1 MPPPRL
7 APGVTSESDRAVA
20 PRPGT
25 IAGVPEQI
33 EHTPVLCGLATN
45 PSLPPELVDVLIR
58 DGDDEI
64 LTDLVERTDL
74 TRAQTMSLVVRC
86 DPRMIALL
94 VRHGLAE
101 AEPRHFDDPAIA
113 IQLISGG
120 LGTPEILARLAH
132 DSDPAIRRLVAD
144 EVRPLPYEITR
155 IFAAGTDIRLV
166 AAVAGWGELPADV
179 ARALARHPDREVRS
193 ELASNPSG
201 TVPPDVLAELLTSG
215 GDAPITTCGACRAN
229 PSPNERCH
237 THSAGLDVIRSY
249 ALRNESTPLAA
260 LLDYADADNASDRA
274 AVAARED
281 LPPALL
287 ARLANDVEDFVRTT
301 VAENPSTPV
310 DTLRTLARDTSAN
323 VRRAVG
329 SNPNIPLDLLFD
341 LSQHTRLPLRSP
353 RIDRAT
359 ERELRG
365 IAVSRSARV
374 RALAAARP
382 DLPDDLSATLADDP
396 DPGVAKH
403 LADRP
408 RLNADDLRL
417 LAARHGPR
425 LYSAIAR
432 NPNCPPELLH
442 TMARNSQT
450 VQKAL
455 REIARHP
462 AAEPRT
468 LILCLNDQEA
478 RQQAAAN
485 PALPVDALIAL
496 AEGPDRRDAYTAATN
511 PSLPVEWMRRTITGH
526 ASN

>member
-1 MPPPRL
+1 MMSESM
-7 APGVTSESDRAVA
+7 TSESDRAAA

-25 IAGVPEQI
+25 ITGVPEQI
-33 EHTPVLCGLATN
+33 EHTPVLCGLAGN
-45 PSLPPELVDVLIR
+45 PSLPADLVDVLIR
-58 DGDDEI
+58 DGDAEI
-64 LTDLVERTDL
+64 LADLVERTDL
-74 TRAQTMSLVVRC
+74 TQAQTTALVARC

-94 VRHGLAE
+94 VRHGLAD

-113 IQLISGG
+113 IQLIGCG
-120 LGTPEILARLAH
+120 LGAPEILARLAH
-132 DSDPAIRRLVAD
+132 GPDPAIRRLIAD
-144 EVRPLPYEITR
+144 QVTPLPEEITR
-155 IFAAGTDIRLV
+155 AFAADTDIRLV
-166 AAVAGWGELPADV
+166 ATVAGWGELPDDV

-193 ELASNPSG
+193 ELAANPSG
-201 TVPPDVLAELLTSG
+201 TVPPDVLVELLTTG

-229 PSPNERCH
+229 PSPDERCH
-237 THSAGLDVIRSY
+237 THSAGLEVIRSY
-249 ALRNESTPLAA
+249 ALRNESTPVAA
-260 LLDYADADNASDRA
+260 LLDYVDADDASDRA
-274 AVAARED
+274 TLAARED
-281 LPPALL
+281 LPPTLL
-287 ARLANDVEDFVRTT
+287 ARLADDIEDFVRAT
-301 VAENPSTPV
+301 VAENPSTPA
-310 DTLRTLARDTSAN
+310 DTLRTLACDTSVN

-341 LSQHTRLPLRSP
+341 LAVRTRLPLHIP
-353 RIDRAT
+353 RIDRAS
-359 ERELRG
+359 EHELRG
-365 IAVSRSARV
+365 IAASRSARV

-382 DLPDDLSATLADDP
+382 DLPEDLCATLTDDP

-408 RLNADDLRL
+408 GLNADDLRL

-455 REIARHP
+455 REIAKHS

-468 LILCLNDQEA
+468 LILCLDDREA

-485 PALPVDALIAL
+485 PAMPADALVAL
-496 AEGPDRRDAYTAATN
+496 VESPDRRDAYTAAAN
-511 PSLPVEWMRRTITGH
+511 PSLPVEWMRRTITGRET
-526 ASN
+526 N

>member
-1 MPPPRL
+1 
-7 APGVTSESDRAVA
+7 
-20 PRPGT
+20 
-25 IAGVPEQI
+25 VPELI

-45 PSLPPELVDVLIR
+45 PSLPAELVDVLIR

-74 TRAQTMSLVVRC
+74 TQAQTVALVARC

-113 IQLISGG
+113 IQLIGCG
-120 LGTPEILARLAH
+120 LGTPEILARLVH
-132 DSDPAIRRLVAD
+132 YPDPAIRRLVAD
-144 EVRPLPYEITR
+144 EVTPLPEEFTR
-155 IFAAGTDIRLV
+155 MFAADTDIRLV
-166 AAVAGWGELPADV
+166 AAVAGCAELPADV
-179 ARALARHPDREVRS
+179 ARALARHPDREIRS

-201 TVPPDVLAELLTSG
+201 TVPPDVLVELLTTG
-215 GDAPITTCGACRAN
+215 GDSPIATCGACRAN
-229 PSPNERCH
+229 PSPYERCR
-237 THSAGLDVIRSY
+237 THSAGLEVIRSY
-249 ALRNESTPLAA
+249 ALRNESTPVIA
-260 LLDYADADNASDRA
+260 LLDYVDADDASDRA

-281 LPPALL
+281 LPPSLL
-287 ARLANDVEDFVRTT
+287 ARLAEDVEDFVRIT
-301 VAENPSTPV
+301 VAENPGTPA
-310 DTLRTLARDTSAN
+310 DTLRALAYDTSVK
-323 VRRAVG
+323 VRRAAG

-341 LSQHTRLPLRSP
+341 LALRTRLPPRIP

-359 ERELRG
+359 EPELRG
-365 IAVSRSARV
+365 IAASRSARV

-382 DLPDDLSATLADDP
+382 DLPDDLCAALTDDP
-396 DPGVAKH
+396 DPGVAKY

-408 RLNADDLRL
+408 RLDADDLRL

-468 LILCLNDQEA
+468 LILCLDDREA

-485 PALPVDALIAL
+485 PALAPDVLVAL
-496 AEGPDRRDAYTAATN
+496 AESPDHRDAYTAGAN
-511 PSLPVEWMRRTITGH
+511 PSLPVEWMRRTVTGH
-526 ASN
+526 EAN